1 MRSELTLAHEMSRLS
16 YPQDVA
22 MRPLPRECPC

>member
-22 MRPLPRECPC
+22 MRLLHGVSPC

>member
-1 MRSELTLAHEMSRLS
+1 MLSGLMLAHEMSRLS

-22 MRPLPRECPC
+22 MRPLHGVCPC